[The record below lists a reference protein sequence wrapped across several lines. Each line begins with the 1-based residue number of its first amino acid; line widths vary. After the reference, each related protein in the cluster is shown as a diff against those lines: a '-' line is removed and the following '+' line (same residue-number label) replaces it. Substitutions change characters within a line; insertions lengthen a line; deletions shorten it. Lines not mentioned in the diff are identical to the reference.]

1 VLYRPP
7 AEQLEL
13 PLALLPASSEGV
25 RIPRAKRLFA
35 NRSLKLGQIDWV
47 GFDMDYTLAIYRQEE
62 MDRISIEATVK
73 KLVEKGY
80 PAQIAKLDYPVDFP
94 IRGLLIDKKNG
105 HILKMDRFKQ
115 VQKGYHGLRRLER
128 DEVRHLYQAKR
139 IRSNSARYHWVDT
152 LYALSEA
159 AVYARTIAYFEEN
172 NRPVDYASLFSDIRE
187 AIDAAHRDGS
197 ILDVVQADL
206 PRFVDRDPML
216 AATLHKFRSAGKRLF
231 LLTNSRWPFT
241 QKMMTYLLND
251 SMPEYPSFRHYFDVI
266 VVAAGKPGFFV
277 EARPLLLRNGDDLKP
292 AVLPLDRGAVYEGG
306 NLTDLERAL
315 GTSGDRILYVGDHI
329 YGDILRS
336 KRESAWRT
344 VMIMQEMEGE
354 VAATEACKNEIDQVH
369 ELHASREELEDQLR
383 FYQQRFKESSR
394 RLDDPALN
402 GTERP
407 MLEAERV
414 RVKRTVER
422 IRGQMRQIDHQVT
435 ELERAI
441 DACFHPYWGSLMKE
455 ADDRSSFGD
464 QVEEYA
470 CLYTSRVSNFY
481 GYSPLQHFRSA
492 RDRMAHE

>member
-1 VLYRPP
+1 
-7 AEQLEL
+7 
-13 PLALLPASSEGV
+13 
-25 RIPRAKRLFA
+25 
-35 NRSLKLGQIDWV
+35 
-47 GFDMDYTLAIYRQEE
+47 
-62 MDRISIEATVK
+62 
-73 KLVEKGY
+73 
-80 PAQIAKLDYPVDFP
+80 
-94 IRGLLIDKKNG
+94 
-105 HILKMDRFKQ
+105 
-115 VQKGYHGLRRLER
+115 
-128 DEVRHLYQAKR
+128 
-139 IRSNSARYHWVDT
+139 
-152 LYALSEA
+152 
-159 AVYARTIAYFEEN
+159 
-172 NRPVDYASLFSDIRE
+172 
-187 AIDAAHRDGS
+187 
-197 ILDVVQADL
+197 
-206 PRFVDRDPML
+206 
-216 AATLHKFRSAGKRLF
+216 
-231 LLTNSRWPFT
+231 
-241 QKMMTYLLND
+241 MMTYLLND
-251 SMPEYPSFRHYFDVI
+251 SMQEYPSFRHYFDVI

-277 EARPLLLRNGDDLKP
+277 EARPLLLRNGDELKP
-292 AVLPLDRGAVYEGG
+292 APLPLDRGAVYEGG

-354 VAATEACKNEIDQVH
+354 VAATEACKKEIDQVH

-383 FYQQRFKESSR
+383 FYQQRFKETSR
-394 RLDDPALN
+394 RLDDPTVN

-464 QVEEYA
+464 QVEDYA